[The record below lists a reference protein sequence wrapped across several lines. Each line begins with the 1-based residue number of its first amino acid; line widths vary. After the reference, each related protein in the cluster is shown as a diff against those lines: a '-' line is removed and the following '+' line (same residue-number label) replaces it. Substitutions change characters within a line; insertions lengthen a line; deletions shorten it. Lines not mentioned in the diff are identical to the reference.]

1 MLLID
6 AMSRHP
12 MWQPNAAHHLAA
24 TTALMGRERLAVA
37 AQVHGL
43 VRPDCAFPV
52 RCRLRLS
59 HAAESLAVQRT
70 AALAPPQAAVLS
82 HAMTLITA
90 SAIGEAG
97 QAGRVLQ
104 CGLWLRCRSSL
115 AVGLRPSWHLPITRF
130 YLLHQGLTPAFT
142 GPPNGLTMMSKNG
155 ASRLPLQRLVR
166 PTST

>member
-37 AQVHGL
+37 AQVHAL

-59 HAAESLAVQRT
+59 HATDSLAVQRT
-70 AALAPPQAAVLS
+70 AALAPPQAAALS
-82 HAMTLITA
+82 LAIAFATA
-90 SAIGEAG
+90 SAVGEAG
-97 QAGRVLQ
+97 QAGRAQ
-104 CGLWLRCRSSL
+104 PCG
-115 AVGLRPSWHLPITRF
+115 F
-130 YLLHQGLTPAFT
+130 
-142 GPPNGLTMMSKNG
+142 
-155 ASRLPLQRLVR
+155 RL
-166 PTST
+166 